1 MDQTASLIDLI
12 RNRFSKPDTHMDV
25 TMSKQSGPSFSTV
38 FLTVVKVII
47 ALVIIAF
54 VLFNIGYF
62 LT

>member
-12 RNRFSKPDTHMDV
+12 RDRCSKPVAHMGDTIPE
-25 TMSKQSGPSFSTV
+25 QSGPSFGTV
-38 FLTVVKVII
+38 FATVVKVII
-47 ALVIIAF
+47 ALAIIAF